1 MIDLTGIEPSA
12 EMARKLF
19 PPDIIGPT
27 WQTNPDG
34 SWVLPERT
42 LGWEALGWIAEH
54 LTMPD
59 GSPWLATAEQA
70 RIILWFYALDERGK
84 PITRKGY
91 VQRLKG
97 HGKDPLAAVLCL
109 FELVGP
115 CLFSH
120 WDENGQAVGKENHAS
135 WVQLVATNADQ
146 NKNTL
151 LLLPSMLPKHTRTKY
166 GLEVNKQIIHVIGTG
181 RRLESVASSHQGL
194 EGARPSFLIMNE
206 PHHMTPSRGGQDLF
220 VTCQNNVNKVQ
231 GRMLLITNAYEPG
244 QGSVAE
250 DVTLA
255 QRAVAEGR
263 AIDSGWFFD
272 VLSAHPDSPLTP
284 DWSPY
289 IIDMV
294 KGDSYWVDTEVV
306 AQSLLDTSI
315 PVSKLR
321 RFFYNQVLAGED
333 SLFTEAEWDAIAL
346 WDSDDGRRKSFNLDP
361 GDSIVLGFDGGRRDD
376 ATALIAIRISDH
388 MAFPIQI
395 WQKPEG
401 PMGDHWEI
409 NQQEVDSMVHFC
421 FRQFDVKAFYAD
433 VALWESYVH
442 SWSDHYREQLLVKA
456 SPRSTVGFDMRGNG
470 EKITRANEALVQ
482 TVRDRRIFHNGDH
495 LLRRHALNA
504 KQFENKWGTTFR
516 KDSRESPNKVDGYAA
531 LLLAFIALNDL
542 AERGRKAPVTYDSSL
557 FQF

>member
-1 MIDLTGIEPSA
+1 MVDLTGIEPSK

-42 LGWEALGWIAEH
+42 LGWEALGWIAEN

-84 PITRKGY
+84 PLTRKGY
-91 VQRLKG
+91 IQRCKG
-97 HGKDPLAAVLCL
+97 HGKDPLAAALCL
-109 FELVGP
+109 FELIGP

-120 WDENGQAVGKENHAS
+120 WDEDGQAVGKINHSS
-135 WVQLVATNADQ
+135 WVQLVATTAEQ

-151 LLLPSMLPKHTRTKY
+151 LLLPSMLPKETRTKY
-166 GLEVNKQIIHVIGTG
+166 NLEVNKQIIHVLGTG

-231 GRMLLITNAYEPG
+231 GRLLLITNAYEPG
-244 QGSVAE
+244 QASVAE
-250 DVTLA
+250 EVTLA

-263 AIDSGWFFD
+263 SFDSGWFFD

-321 RFFYNQVLAGED
+321 RFFYNQVLASED
-333 SLFTEAEWDAIAL
+333 SLFSEGEWDAISL
-346 WDSDDGRRKSFNLDP
+346 WDSEDGRRKSFNLDP

-376 ATALIAIRISDH
+376 ATALVAIRIADR
-388 MAFPIQI
+388 MIFPIQI
-395 WQKPEG
+395 WQKPDG
-401 PMGDHWEI
+401 PMGDNWEI
-409 NQQEVDSMVHFC
+409 NDLEVDSMVHFC
-421 FRQFDVKAFYAD
+421 FRQYDVKAFYAD
-433 VALWESYVH
+433 VALWETFVH
-442 SWSDHYREQLLVKA
+442 SWSDHYRETLLVKA

-470 EKITRANEALVQ
+470 EKITRSNEALVQ
-482 TVRDRRIFHNGDH
+482 TVRDRRIYHNGDH

>member
-1 MIDLTGIEPSA
+1 MVDLTGIEPSA

-59 GSPWLATAEQA
+59 GSPWFATPEQA
-70 RIILWFYALDERGK
+70 RIILWFYALDERGRAV
-84 PITRKGY
+84 TRKGY

-97 HGKDPLAAVLCL
+97 HGKDPIAAVLCL
-109 FELVGP
+109 FELIGP
-115 CLFSH
+115 AQFSH
-120 WDENGQAVGKENHAS
+120 WDENGQAVGKTNHSS
-135 WVQLVATNADQ
+135 WVQLVATTAEQ

-151 LLLPSMLPKHTRTKY
+151 LLLPSMLPKETRTKY
-166 GLEVNKQIIHVIGTG
+166 NLEVNKQIIHVLGTG

-194 EGARPSFLIMNE
+194 EGARPTFLVMNE

-255 QRAVAEGR
+255 HRAVMEGR

-333 SLFTEAEWDAIAL
+333 SLVTEAEWDAISL
-346 WDSDDGRRKSFNLDP
+346 WDSQDGRKTSFQLQP
-361 GDSIVLGFDGGRRDD
+361 GDEIVLGFDGGRTDD
-376 ATALIAIRISDH
+376 ATALVAIRIADR

-401 PMGDHWEI
+401 PMGDMWEI
-409 NQQEVDSMVHFC
+409 NSQEVDSMVHWC
-421 FRQFDVKAFYAD
+421 FRQFNVKAFFGD
-433 VALWESYVH
+433 VYPWESH
-442 SWSDHYREQLLVKA
+442 INAWSDHYREQLLVKA
-456 SPRSTVGFDMRGNG
+456 SPKSTVGFDMRGNG
-470 EKITRANEALVQ
+470 ERITRMNEALVQ
-482 TVRDRRIFHNGDH
+482 TIRDRRIFHNGDA

-504 KQFENKWGTTFR
+504 KAFETKWGTSFR
-516 KDSRESPNKVDGYAA
+516 KDSRESPNKVDGWAA

-542 AERGRKAPVTYDSSL
+542 AERGRKAPVQYDSSL